1 MSCPPHRDKPMVRDP
16 GPTRPGD
23 DATIDWGFGEL
34 CSHIRAQV
42 LFNVNV
48 WKSRHYSTEGYI

>member
-1 MSCPPHRDKPMVRDP
+1 MVRDP